1 MQSQY
6 LKITALLCFTI
17 SFPLQAKFAIH
28 NGLDALWHHHYQKAE
43 QVFQTLGEQG
53 NAHAMYWLGNTY
65 QLEGGMK
72 RLDAGRILLRAAQM
86 GDPWAMYRLTPDNGL
101 SFCTIWPCSSKWKS
115 KAVEG
120 WEKLSRQG
128 NGKATFSL
136 MFHKED
142 TYWYRFTRWIPG
154 MGQEKLNKIALKAF
168 HQGYQG
174 AAVYLFNHNKSANL
188 QYLIQAAKNNFIP
201 AYAKLAIYYKEK
213 NNVNL
218 MNKYKNIAIQSGDMG
233 FIKFLFYVYIQG
245 NLGYNKDFNK
255 AYYYGKITTLYGDNN
270 ISEAFGKNAPKEF
283 SLSTKV
289 AKDKQIVFTQK
300 AKEFVRTHPPY
311 HYYDEFS
318 FPFDVM
324 DF

>member
-1 MQSQY
+1 M
-6 LKITALLCFTI
+6 
-17 SFPLQAKFAIH
+17 SFPLQAMPAIH
-28 NGLDALWHHHYQKAE
+28 NGIDALWHHQYKKAE
-43 QVFQTLGEQG
+43 QVFSQLAERG

-72 RLDAGRILLRAAQM
+72 RLDAGRILLKAAEM
-86 GDPWAMYRLTPDNGL
+86 GDPWAMERLDPDNGL
-101 SFCTIWPCSSKWKS
+101 SLCTVWPCNSKWKS
-115 KAVEG
+115 RAVEG
-120 WEKLSRQG
+120 WEKLSKQG
-128 NGKATFSL
+128 DGKATFSL
-136 MFHKED
+136 MFHKEN

-154 MGQEKLNKIALKAF
+154 MGQEKLNQMALKAF

-188 QYLIQAAKNNFIP
+188 KYLIQAAKNNFIP

-218 MNKYKNIAIQSGDMG
+218 MNKYKNIAIQSGDMR
-233 FIKFLFYVYIQG
+233 FIKLLFHVYIQG
-245 NLGYNKDFNK
+245 IFRYKKDFDK
-255 AYYYGKITTLYGDNN
+255 AYYYGKITTLYGDDV
-270 ISEAFGKNAPKEF
+270 SEVFGKNAPEEF

-289 AKDKQIVFTQK
+289 AKDNQVVLTQE

-318 FPFDVM
+318 IPFNVM